1 MIKAISEI
9 DSVSNIKKLEIPEE
23 EIILNEHSK
32 ILGRCEICKEVIK
45 YKTNNYEFMR
55 DCK

>member
-32 ILGRCEICKEVIK
+32 ILGRC
-45 YKTNNYEFMR
+45 
-55 DCK
+55 